1 MTRSR
6 RQFLHLASAG
16 AATAAA
22 AALGAWPRRARAAGK
37 TEILVLGAGLAGLH
51 AALQLQEQGAKV
63 TVLEASSRVGGRLR
77 TVTLDGIP
85 FDLGGSQ
92 IGGNYGRVIDAARR
106 AGVKLG
112 SDPRQPGETSFH
124 IGGELLR
131 KEDWRNARANRT
143 VGDERE
149 VLPHVLE
156 TAYMFR
162 LNPFADDVGA
172 WLEPKWQ
179 GLDISAGAWLMQQG
193 VSQAAVDLMSI
204 GTDYTDM
211 WNTSALAMLR
221 DVARSQLGGFSGRDR
236 NTPLYGGTSSWF
248 NFEGGAERLTQAMAK
263 QLATPVRLGQA
274 VTRIVNEGTRAEVT
288 CLDGSRYGADFV
300 VCALPFSALRR
311 VTILPALPPLQ
322 GEAVAASVYGGT
334 THVILE
340 PTAPFW
346 EQDGYGPSMYTDG
359 PLERVFAPKLGDGIP
374 FMRVWTNGFAADR
387 LDALPPAQ
395 LGEFVVR
402 ELERMRPAA
411 KGKLRVREVFSWGA
425 EPYTLGHRHVFL
437 PGQVNRFAKEMDR
450 PWQRMHFCGEH
461 LRRMEF
467 GMESALE
474 TADRVAV
481 EILSA

>member
-1 MTRSR
+1 MNRSR
-6 RQFLHLASAG
+6 RQLLHVASAC
-16 AATAAA
+16 AATT
-22 AALGAWPRRARAAGK
+22 ALGAWPRRARGAEK
-37 TEILVLGAGLAGLH
+37 TEVLVLGAGLAGLR
-51 AALQLQEQGAKV
+51 AALQLEEQGAKV
-63 TVLEASSRVGGRLR
+63 TVLEASGRVGGRLR
-77 TVTLDGIP
+77 TVSLDGIP

-106 AGVKLG
+106 AEVKLG

-131 KEDWRNARANRT
+131 KEEWRSARANRT

-179 GLDISAGAWLMQQG
+179 GLDISTGAWLMQRG

-221 DVARSQLGGFSGRDR
+221 DVARSRLGGFSGRDR
-236 NTPLYGGTSSWF
+236 NTPLYGAGNNDWF
-248 NFEGGAERLTQAMAK
+248 NFEGGAERLPQAMAK
-263 QLATPVRLGQA
+263 RLATPVRLGKV
-274 VTRIVNEGTRAEVT
+274 VTRIVNDGTRAEVT
-288 CLDGSRYGADFV
+288 CLDGSRYSADFV
-300 VCALPFSALRR
+300 VCTLPFSVLRR
-311 VTILPALPPLQ
+311 ITILPALPPRQ
-322 GEAVAASVYGGT
+322 AEAVAASVYGGT

-359 PLERVFAPKLGDGIP
+359 PLERVFAPKIGAGIP
-374 FMRVWTNGFAADR
+374 FMRVWINGFAADR
-387 LDALPPAQ
+387 LDALPATQ

-402 ELERMRPAA
+402 ELERLRPAA

-425 EPYTLGHRHVFL
+425 EPFTLGHRHVFL
-437 PGQVNRFAKEMDR
+437 PGQVNRFAKEMDQ
-450 PWQRMHFCGEH
+450 PWQRIHFCGEH

-467 GMESALE
+467 GMESAME